1 MAWCYLND
9 SHKYRMGS
17 TRKYRRKFRY
27 KLQAQCK
34 KASATHT
41 HKVNFLTG
49 RNWTEHRSYIM
60 LENDSHGQCMGLG
73 TGLGLWMAVESY
85 WLNHGVV

>member
-1 MAWCYLND
+1 MIRRSTAWALHGNTGENFVT
-9 SHKYRMGS
+9 S
-17 TRKYRRKFRY
+17 Y
-27 KLQAQCK
+27 KHSVK
-34 KASATHT
+34 HT

-73 TGLGLWMAVESY
+73 TGPGLWMAVELTLVESRCS
-85 WLNHGVV
+85 LV

>member
-1 MAWCYLND
+1 MIRISTAWALHENTGENFVT
-9 SHKYRMGS
+9 S
-17 TRKYRRKFRY
+17 Y
-27 KLQAQCK
+27 KHSVK
-34 KASATHT
+34 KQVHHTHT

-73 TGLGLWMAVESY
+73 TGPGLWMAVESP